1 MNQSMPPASAP
12 APMPEQPKK
21 SNTWLIVVIVVVVL
35 CCLCLI
41 VGGVVYQYGDQIL
54 KALGLA

>member
-1 MNQSMPPASAP
+1 MNQSMPPATAP
-12 APMPEQPKK
+12 APEQPKK
-21 SNTWLIVVIVVVVL
+21 SNTWLIVVIVIVVL

-41 VGGVVYQYGDQIL
+41 VGGALYQYGDQIM

>member
-1 MNQSMPPASAP
+1 MNQSMPPTP

-41 VGGVVYQYGDQIL
+41 VGGAFYQYGDQIL